1 MVLAATGMVG
11 CEEYLDKQ
19 PQSAFPDSPS
29 FWSGESALE
38 LETNY
43 FYAEFAGAS
52 YGSAHN
58 GGFYAE
64 SMCDDYGQG
73 GYSEFSASIPSGSG
87 VWGASYQE
95 IRRANIILA
104 RMQSMNLSDEA
115 RKHYEGFARFYRAMQ
130 HFDIVK
136 SYGDCVWVDTE
147 VDINDST
154 ALTQHR
160 ADRAEVMKKVCEDLK
175 FAGENCREG
184 NNRVFGKYVA
194 WAFLSRAALFEGTWQ
209 KYHKNNNAEAEYF
222 FKIAKEAAEKVMQS
236 GKYQIQDKYGANY
249 ISLELNSNPEM
260 ILFCQFIY
268 GSDIKKGH
276 GLHGYSTS
284 STAIWG
290 LTKSAVEAYPNSDG
304 LPIHVS
310 PLGYDDSTVK
320 SAVRGRDA
328 RLTHNVCD
336 TVLMVNTYAWHNGM
350 NATTAYWTTKFVSW
364 NDLWNSSNNLA
375 PYNDT
380 DGPVYMYS
388 EVLLNYAE
396 ACAELGQLD
405 QSAMDRS
412 INILRQK
419 HGHIPALTVAG
430 STVSVNGTTITKD
443 PKNTFGVSDLI
454 WEVRRE
460 RRCELMCDGFRYNDL
475 RRWKMGELLDFSKNP
490 DGFVGA
496 RVDALKA
503 YFDETHNGDGI
514 HDANAKFEDVKNG
527 IYVYTVD
534 GKEYVSAFNVPKNNR
549 VFDPNKHY
557 LSPLPSS
564 VTLLN
569 PNLLPNNPG
578 WE

>member
-29 FWSGESALE
+29 FWSGETALE
-38 LETNY
+38 METNY

-52 YGSAHN
+52 YGTAHN

-64 SMCDDYGQG
+64 SISDDYEG
-73 GYSEFSASIPSGSG
+73 GYSEFPSSIPSGAG
-87 VWGASYQE
+87 VWSASYQE
-95 IRRANIILA
+95 IRRANIILT
-104 RMQSMNLSDEA
+104 RMQSMDISDEV

-160 ADRAEVMKKVCEDLK
+160 IDRAEVMKKVCEDLK

-184 NNRVFGKYVA
+184 SNRVFGKYVA

-209 KYHKNNNAEAEYF
+209 KYHNNNTADAEYF
-222 FKIAKEAAEKVMQS
+222 LKIAKEAAEKVMES
-236 GKYQIQDKYGANY
+236 GRYQIQDNYGANY
-249 ISLELNSNPEM
+249 TSLSLNSNPEM
-260 ILFCQFIY
+260 ILYCQFEY
-268 GSDIKKGH
+268 GSDLKKGH

-310 PLGYDDSTVK
+310 PLGYDDSTVEK
-320 SAVRGRDA
+320 AIRGRDA
-328 RLTHNVCD
+328 RLTHNCCD
-336 TVLMVNTYAWHNGM
+336 SILMVNTYGWLDGM
-350 NATTAYWTTKFVSW
+350 NSTTAYWTTKFVNW
-364 NDLWNSSNNLA
+364 NELYGTERNLA

-405 QSAMDRS
+405 QAALDRS
-412 INILRQK
+412 INILREK
-419 HGHIPALTVAG
+419 HGKIPALTVAG
-430 STVSVNGTTITKD
+430 STLSVNGTTITKD

-475 RRWKMGELLDFSKNP
+475 RRWKMGELFDFSKNP

-496 RVDALKA
+496 RVDALKVYYDA
-503 YFDETHNGDGI
+503 TNKPSDKKFDEVKAGI
-514 HDANAKFEDVKNG
+514 F
-527 IYVYTVD
+527 VYTVD
-534 GKEYVSAFNVPKNNR
+534 GKEYVSAFNVPENNR
-549 VFDPNKHY
+549 VFNPNKHY

-564 VTLLN
+564 VTRLN

>member
-1 MVLAATGMVG
+1 MALAATGMVG
-11 CEEYLDKQ
+11 CEDYLDKQ
-19 PQSAFPDSPS
+19 PQSSFPDSPA
-29 FWSGESALE
+29 FWSGETALE
-38 LETNY
+38 METNY
-43 FYAEFAGAS
+43 FYAEFASAS

-64 SMCDDYGQG
+64 SITDDYGQG
-73 GYSEFSASIPSGSG
+73 TYSEFPTSIPSSAGTWSS
-87 VWGASYQE
+87 SYTE

-104 RMQSMNLSDEA
+104 RMQDMDLTDEV
-115 RKHYEGFARFYRAMQ
+115 RKHYEGFARFYRGMQ
-130 HFDIVK
+130 HFDLVNT
-136 SYGDCVWVDTE
+136 YGDCVWVDTE

-154 ALTQHR
+154 ALSQSR

-175 FAGENCREG
+175 YAGENCREG
-184 NNRVFGKYVA
+184 DGRTFGKYAA
-194 WAFLSRAALFEGTWQ
+194 WAYLSRVALFEGTWQ
-209 KYHKNNNAEAEYF
+209 KYHNNNTTNAEYF
-222 FKIAKEAAEKVMQS
+222 LKIAKEAAEQVMAS
-236 GKYQIQDKYGANY
+236 GKYSIQDNYGANY
-249 ISLELNSNPEM
+249 ISLQLNNNSEM
-260 ILFCQFIY
+260 ILFCQY
-268 GSDIKKGH
+268 EYTSDMKKGH

-290 LTKSAVEAYPNSDG
+290 LTKSAVEAYPNADG

-310 PLGYDDSTVK
+310 PLGYDDNTVE
-320 SAVRGRDA
+320 SAIRGRDA
-328 RLTHNVCD
+328 RLTHNCCD
-336 TVLMVNTYAWHNGM
+336 SVLMVNTYSWLSGM
-350 NATTAYWTTKFVSW
+350 NASTAYWTTKFVSW
-364 NDLWNSSNNLA
+364 KDLWGTDRNLA

-405 QSAMDRS
+405 QSALDRS
-412 INILRQK
+412 INELRTK
-419 HGHIPALTVAG
+419 HGKIPALTVAG
-430 STVSVNGTTITKD
+430 STLSVNGTVITKD

-475 RRWKMGELLDFSKNP
+475 RRWKMGALLDFSKNP

-496 RVDALKA
+496 SINALQA
-503 YFDETHNGDGI
+503 YFNGTQYGDGI
-514 HDANAKFEDVKNG
+514 HTSGSNFADVKSG

-534 GKEYVSAFNVPKNNR
+534 GKEYVSAFDVPSKNR
-549 VFDPNKHY
+549 VFDENKNY
-557 LSPLPSS
+557 LSPIPSS